1 LAASGLGGGAE
12 NNGEVVAEGVDV
24 DAAAGGAN
32 KGFGAEAAGF
42 EASAEDEL
50 GKENKPGA
58 AVFVSS
64 WASVGFVTII
74 VGIVV
79 AAAVAEA
86 AASSFAFF
94 SFSILSFSAFSLS
107 TRSRSI
113 LSFSA
118 FSRSALSFSSL
129 SFASFSACFLRLA
142 SLILE
147 MPFASSSCFSNFEN
161 VRYAPRGLPLVLSDS
176 PGDAEIL

>member
-1 LAASGLGGGAE
+1 MAASVFGGGAE

-24 DAAAGGAN
+24 GAAVGGAN

-50 GKENKPGA
+50 GKVNKPGA
-58 AVFVSS
+58 AAFVSS

-74 VGIVV
+74 VGTVVV
-79 AAAVAEA
+79 AAVAAA

-107 TRSRSI
+107 ARSRSI

-147 MPFASSSCFSNFEN
+147 IPFASSSCFSNFEN
-161 VRYAPRGLPLVLSDS
+161 VRYAPLGLPLVLSDS

>member
-1 LAASGLGGGAE
+1 MAASGLGGGAE
-12 NNGEVVAEGVDV
+12 NSGEVVAEGVDV

-50 GKENKPGA
+50 GKVNKPGA

-74 VGIVV
+74 VGTAAV
-79 AAAVAEA
+79 AAAA

-176 PGDAEIL
+176 PGEAEIL